1 MKTKYLII
9 GNSVAGVY
17 CIEAIREVDKRGK
30 ITVVSDENI
39 INYSRPLISYYLGG
53 RVTKEE
59 MAFRD
64 EEFYR
69 ENEVQLILNRK
80 AVRILVEENRIEL
93 SGGEEIEFEKLLIS
107 SGGEPILPPIEG
119 IEKVKEGVFTFT
131 RLEEV
136 DRLIDYIQANK
147 IEEVTVLGA
156 GLIGLKCTEGL
167 LERGLRVNIIEL
179 ADRILANTFDQE
191 ASRILENALGRK
203 NCRVRKE
210 DTIVRVEEKKGK
222 IDKVILRSGETIPT
236 RLLVIAVGVRPNL
249 GVVKGTSIKCNR
261 GVLVNDFMQTNIKN
275 IYAAGDMTEAKDFLL
290 QRKSVLAIWPTAARQ
305 GKIAGYNMAG
315 KKKKYNGLFIMNSVE
330 LVGVPTIS
338 FGITNPP
345 DPENFEI
352 LARKN
357 EGENYYRKIVL
368 KDNRIVGAIFMG
380 KIERAGIFSG
390 LIRDRLDVSSFK
402 DDLLSDDFGLL
413 VLPAEYRKH
422 MVRGEG
428 FTE

>member
-17 CIEAIREVDKRGK
+17 CIEAIREVDRKGR

-64 EEFYR
+64 KEFYQ
-69 ENEVQLILNRK
+69 ENGVQLILNRK
-80 AVRILVEENRIEL
+80 VAKLLVEEKKVEL

-107 SGGEPILPPIEG
+107 CGGEPILPPIEG
-119 IEKVKEGVFTFT
+119 IEKVKEGLFTFT

-191 ASRILENALGRK
+191 ASLILENALSRK
-203 NCRVRKE
+203 NCQVRKE
-210 DTIVRVEEKKGK
+210 DTIVRVEEKKGR
-222 IDKVILRSGETIPT
+222 INKVILRSGETLST
-236 RLLVIAVGVRPNL
+236 SLLVIAVGVRPSL
-249 GVVKGTSIKCNR
+249 GLVESTPIRCNR

-290 QRKSVLAIWPTAARQ
+290 QKKSVIAIWPTAARQ

-315 KKKKYNGLFIMNSVE
+315 KKKRYNGLFIMNSVE

-352 LARKN
+352 LSRKN
-357 EGENYYRKIVL
+357 EEENYYRKIIL
-368 KDNRIVGAIFMG
+368 KDNKIVGAIFMG

-390 LIRDRLDVSSFK
+390 LIREKLDVSSFK

-422 MVRGEG
+422 MVKGEG